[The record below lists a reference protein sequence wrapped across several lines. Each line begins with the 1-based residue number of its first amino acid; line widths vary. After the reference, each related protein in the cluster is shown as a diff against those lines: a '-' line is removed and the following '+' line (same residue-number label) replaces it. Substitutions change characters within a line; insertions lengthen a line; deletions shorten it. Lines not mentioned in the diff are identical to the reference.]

1 MFGGVGW
8 SITSSVWRNPY
19 PATSREAAGCGM
31 SRRSDRQRRSLAA
44 EREAAGA
51 GVAAMALL
59 SRLIAMLAVC
69 PTISADELRE
79 AVDDALFSLE
89 QGQGDSP
96 VPQAT
101 ACARQCL
108 VSVLT
113 MLDAKT
119 SPFPAGRISSAD

>member
-1 MFGGVGW
+1 MANGNDQ
-8 SITSSVWRNPY
+8 SKR
-19 PATSREAAGCGM
+19 AR
-31 SRRSDRQRRSLAA
+31 AA

-59 SRLIAMLAVC
+59 SRLIALLAVR
-69 PTISADELRE
+69 PTLSAQELRE
-79 AVDDALFSLE
+79 AVDDALLSLE

-113 MLDAKT
+113 MLDKS
-119 SPFPAGRISSAD
+119 SPQPCKDMAVASE

>member
-1 MFGGVGW
+1 MANG
-8 SITSSVWRNPY
+8 NDH
-19 PATSREAAGCGM
+19 
-31 SRRSDRQRRSLAA
+31 SRRALAA

-51 GVAAMALL
+51 GLAAMALL
-59 SRLIAMLAVC
+59 SRLIAMLAVR
-69 PTISADELRE
+69 PTLSAQELRE

-108 VSVLT
+108 VSVLE
-113 MLDAKT
+113 MLDAS
-119 SPFPAGRISSAD
+119 SPQPCKDKALPSE

>member
-1 MFGGVGW
+1 MADGNDY
-8 SITSSVWRNPY
+8 S
-19 PATSREAAGCGM
+19 
-31 SRRSDRQRRSLAA
+31 RRSLAA
-44 EREAAGA
+44 EREALGA

-59 SRLIAMLAVC
+59 SRLIAMLAVR
-69 PTISADELRE
+69 PTIGAPELRE

-113 MLDAKT
+113 MLDAN
-119 SPFPAGRISSAD
+119 SPYARKDKPVPSE